1 MSSEI
6 VLIIAVVAMAAALVA
21 VMLKRSPAP
30 SGSPVVAAIDPEA
43 LLAPVREQIG
53 VITERINKL
62 STDTATARVDFNNKL
77 QQAIEESRRVFE
89 QGVGLQDTT
98 TRIST
103 ALQGTGQRGS
113 WGQVQLKNVVTLAG
127 LTEHVTF
134 KEQVTTY
141 NEDGERRMPDMVID
155 LADKRKIIVDSKA
168 PDLNFDGEES
178 TTAADLKRAINE
190 LSNKN
195 YPALIEGS
203 MDFVVLFVPSE
214 GVLATALTED
224 PNLSE
229 FCFTKK
235 VLLATPMT
243 LLSLLR
249 AVEYGW
255 QQLSQIEN
263 VKIILEESLELSKR
277 AEKVL
282 EHFSSVGESL
292 AAALGFYNAA
302 VGSVNSR
309 LIPKIRDLR
318 NLGVRTPAEPAELV
332 EYDTHVEQLR
342 KMPPT
347 NG

>member
-1 MSSEI
+1 
-6 VLIIAVVAMAAALVA
+6 
-21 VMLKRSPAP
+21 
-30 SGSPVVAAIDPEA
+30 
-43 LLAPVREQIG
+43 
-53 VITERINKL
+53 
-62 STDTATARVDFNNKL
+62 
-77 QQAIEESRRVFE
+77 
-89 QGVGLQDTT
+89 
-98 TRIST
+98 
-103 ALQGTGQRGS
+103 
-113 WGQVQLKNVVTLAG
+113 VQLKNVVTLAG

-168 PDLNFDGEES
+168 PDLNLAGEES
-178 TTAADLKRAINE
+178 TTAADLKRAITQ
-190 LSNKN
+190 LSAKN

-229 FCFTKK
+229 FCFSKN

-255 QQLSQIEN
+255 KQLSQIEN
-263 VKIILEESLELSKR
+263 VKVILEESLELCKR
-277 AEKVL
+277 AKTLL
-282 EHFSSVGESL
+282 EHFSSVGDSL
-292 AAALGFYNAA
+292 AKALGFYNAA
-302 VGSVNSR
+302 VRSANR
-309 LIPKIRDLR
+309 MLIPKIRDLHA
-318 NLGVRTPAEPAELV
+318 LGVRLPTEPAELA

-347 NG
+347 T